1 MTSPARLMAAGI
13 QGGAALQLGQSSVST
28 LTALGTT
35 KATALVL
42 ASSINVFSTVAT
54 ATGLGAILPRCE
66 AMPPQVVFNGGA
78 KTLAIYARGASGT
91 IAAETVNALSTG
103 GAYSI
108 AAGQSAV
115 FWPAQSKPGWVAM
128 TSA

>member
-1 MTSPARLMAAGI
+1 MTSPARLMGAGMSAPLAA
-13 QGGAALQLGQSSVST
+13 QLGQSSVTT

-35 KATALVL
+35 KAAALVL
-42 ASSINVFSTVAT
+42 AASFNLFSTVAT

-66 AMPPQVVFNGGA
+66 AMPEQVIFNGGA
-78 KTLAIYARGASGT
+78 KTLSVYARGASGST
-91 IAAETVNALSTG
+91 PAETINALSTG
-103 GAYSI
+103 AAYTI

-115 FWPAQSKPGWVAM
+115 FWAAQSKPGWIAM